1 MITIDRLIRLGLVGC
16 ILTAMAALSLLL
28 QPAQVS
34 AVAVARPA
42 APATPTLAA
51 NATGLP
57 TYTPVPVATHTSTPT
72 ATPIPTPQLH
82 RIGPEDTFYS
92 IARTYGV
99 TVSLLRSANPSA
111 LLVVGD
117 ALRVPPAAPARPPVA
132 LPAREVNGVPLS
144 EIIVMPPAVQ
154 AHIRDIYAYGQ
165 LFERDPR
172 SFAKVGD
179 STIGLPFFL
188 APFDGSGYRLGSFA
202 RLQPVID
209 RFSGSFQRDSVAVQ
223 RGFHAWNLFDPLR
236 ADAARCGPSEPPIAC
251 EFRLQNP
258 VLVIIRLGA
267 NDAGTDALYEESMR
281 GIIAYAID
289 QGVIPILST
298 RADRTDGPDAP
309 YNALVR
315 SLADEYQVPLWDFDR
330 AAEALPGRGLGPDG
344 VHLNHHLS
352 HDYGDP
358 AALSRGDGIQNL
370 TALYLLEAVVRVISQ
385 DGADSFI
392 DAGSS

>member
-1 MITIDRLIRLGLVGC
+1 
-16 ILTAMAALSLLL
+16 
-28 QPAQVS
+28 
-34 AVAVARPA
+34 VARPA

-51 NATGLP
+51 SATVLP
-57 TYTPVPVATHTSTPT
+57 TRTPLRAATPTSTPT
-72 ATPIPTPQLH
+72 ATPPSPQLH
-82 RIGPEDTFYS
+82 RIGPDDTFYS

-99 TVSLLRSANPSA
+99 AVSLLRSANPNT

-117 ALRVPPAAPARPPVA
+117 ALQVPPTAPARPPVA
-132 LPAREVNGVPLS
+132 LPDGEVNGIPLR

-154 AHIRDIYAYGQ
+154 AHMRDIYAYGQ

-188 APFDGSGYRLGSFA
+188 APFDGSVYQLGPFA

-236 ADAARCGPSEPPIAC
+236 ADAARCGPSETPIAC

-258 VLVIIRLGA
+258 VVVIIRLGA
-267 NDAGTDALYEESMR
+267 NDAGTEALYEESMR
-281 GIIAYAID
+281 GIIDFAID
-289 QGVIPILST
+289 HGVIPVLST
-298 RADRTDGPDAP
+298 RADRTDGADAP

-315 SLADEYQVPLWDFDR
+315 SLADEYQLPLWDFDR
-330 AAEALPGRGLGPDG
+330 AAEVLPGRGLGPDG

-358 AALSRGDGIQNL
+358 AALTRGDGIQNL
-370 TALYLLEAVVRVISQ
+370 TALYLLEAVLKVISPE
-385 DGADSFI
+385 DVGSPI